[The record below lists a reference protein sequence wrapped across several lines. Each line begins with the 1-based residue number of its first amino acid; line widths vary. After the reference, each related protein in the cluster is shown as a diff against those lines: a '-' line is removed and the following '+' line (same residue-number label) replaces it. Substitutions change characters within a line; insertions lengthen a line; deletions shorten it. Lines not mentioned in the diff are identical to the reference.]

1 MLDRDE
7 GYIGCRCW
15 CSDDGLDWGER
26 PCFRVTV
33 SAGEL
38 WYLALVFVF
47 EGGKDEVTYE
57 TLREPGNVLGF
68 DLDAGDCRVGV
79 IIGPRPCTVCGVCPR
94 DKGRGTCA
102 RGPLPLPPTRE
113 GLGTTTEGVDR

>member
-7 GYIGCRCW
+7 GYGGRCRC
-15 CSDDGLDWGER
+15 SDRLDGRER
-26 PCFRVTV
+26 PCFRVAV

-38 WYLALVFVF
+38 WYLWLGFVF

-57 TLREPGNVLGF
+57 TLREPGNVLGV

-79 IIGPRPCTVCGVCPR
+79 IIGPRPCTVCGVRPR
-94 DKGRGTCA
+94 DRGRGTCA
-102 RGPLPLPPTRE
+102 RGPLPLPPTRD
-113 GLGTTTEGVDR
+113 GLGTTTEGVYR